1 MRLVK
6 SSIANV
12 LITLFILAT
21 AIQLLST
28 PMIDERCDSCGQ
40 REDAL
45 GLAAPLRVLS
55 PLEWFYDTTIDLH
68 CNGECP
74 TIYAL
79 KHGAKK

>member
-1 MRLVK
+1 MSTNAK
-6 SSIANV
+6 ANV
-12 LITLFILAT
+12 LITLFLLAT
-21 AIQLLST
+21 TLQLLST
-28 PMIDERCDSCGQ
+28 PMINERCDSCGQ

-45 GLAAPLRVLS
+45 GLAAPLRLLS

-74 TIYAL
+74 NIYAL